1 MATHPPE
8 TASPHRFRLKLTP
21 SRGHTAGS
29 AAALLMLSSL
39 LSGVFGLIRI
49 KYINFLFGADA
60 RQDAYRAAFQLPEM
74 LAYFLAGSAASIS
87 LVTLLNRY
95 REQNDD
101 TREDEALSVILSS
114 MFVVLLM
121 GVLIA
126 EVIAPLYVSIF
137 IKGFVPGSPR
147 YTMCIALTRILLPVQ
162 LFFFI
167 GSMMSARLQVRKI
180 FIYQAFVPLIYNA
193 GIILGALFLHR
204 QLGIYSLAIGAVAGV
219 VLGAAL
225 LNTLGAL
232 RTGMRFRFQVDFKH
246 PIFREWL
253 VLSLPLLLGVSLV
266 KADEWILT
274 YFASTGVG
282 SLTLIKTAKDLF
294 NAPFNVI
301 GPAAG
306 AASLPFFAS
315 LYQQGRAF
323 DFSESVGRSVSRL
336 FAVGVLVSA
345 WMISLAPWLMDI
357 FRGGAFRRSDARET
371 ATLFTIFAL
380 TLAFWAVQG
389 IYARAFYAA
398 SDTKTP
404 AFTGIAATVLSIP
417 LYWLLFQT
425 HGLRGLAIA
434 SNLAMIAQTTALA
447 VLLHRKRLVSLT
459 HVEYAE
465 LGRATLAGIS
475 AAVAVGF
482 VVYRMPVAH
491 SHTADLGVI
500 AIGSLI
506 WAAVSYTLL
515 RLTGSKLP
523 DQVLRRHRSAA

>member
-1 MATHPPE
+1 M
-8 TASPHRFRLKLTP
+8 
-21 SRGHTAGS
+21 
-29 AAALLMLSSL
+29 MSSL

-101 TREDEALSVILSS
+101 AREDEALSVILSS

-126 EVIAPLYVSIF
+126 EMIAPLYVSIF

-193 GIILGALFLHR
+193 GIILGALFLNR
-204 QLGIYSLAIGAVAGV
+204 LLGIYSLAIGAVAGV
-219 VLGAAL
+219 ILGAAL

-232 RTGMRFRFQVDFKH
+232 RTGMRFRFHVDFKH

-315 LYQQGRAF
+315 LYQQGRVF

-417 LYWLLFQT
+417 LYWVLFQT

-482 VVYRMPVAH
+482 VVYRMPVAR
-491 SHTADLGVI
+491 SHIADLGVI
-500 AIGSLI
+500 AIGSFI

-523 DQVLRRHRSAA
+523 DQVLRRHRSTA